1 MARWLPWLAGSL
13 WFLTPPLPS
22 CGAEPVDY
30 LREVKPLLASRC
42 ISCHGAIRQKA
53 RLRLDTA
60 DLLRKGG
67 RSGPAVVPG
76 KHAESLLI
84 ERVTG
89 AGGAR
94 RMPPASEGAALRDQD
109 IAILKA
115 WIDQGARAP
124 AEPIPPDPRRH
135 WAFQEPVRQ
144 AVPPSMPPSHW
155 GRNPVDGFLTASH
168 SRQGLIPSPPVSDD
182 LLLRRVYLDLIGLP
196 PTR

>member
-1 MARWLPWLAGSL
+1 MGRWLPWFAGL
-13 WFLTPPLPS
+13 FCLLTAPKSS

-30 LREVKPLLASRC
+30 LRDIKPLLASRC
-42 ISCHGAIRQKA
+42 TSCHGAIRQKA

-60 DLLRKGG
+60 ELLRTGG

-109 IAILKA
+109 I
-115 WIDQGARAP
+115 
-124 AEPIPPDPRRH
+124 
-135 WAFQEPVRQ
+135 
-144 AVPPSMPPSHW
+144 
-155 GRNPVDGFLTASH
+155 
-168 SRQGLIPSPPVSDD
+168 
-182 LLLRRVYLDLIGLP
+182 
-196 PTR
+196 